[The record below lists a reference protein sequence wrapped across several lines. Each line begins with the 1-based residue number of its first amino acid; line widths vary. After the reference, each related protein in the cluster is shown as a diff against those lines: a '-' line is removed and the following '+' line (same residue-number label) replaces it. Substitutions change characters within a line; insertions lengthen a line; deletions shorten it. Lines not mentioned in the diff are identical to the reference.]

1 MKKKVIIA
9 SVVFVVIAGI
19 LLGFAFIK
27 RNKNNVP
34 KYKTEAIEKG
44 DIEALVVAS
53 GTLNPVT
60 VVDVGSQVSG
70 RIANLYADFN
80 SPVREG
86 QVVAELDQSIFISRV
101 EQNEANYESSV
112 AALEKANVTYDN
124 AKKRYERALTLFEKD
139 LISYEDKDASETQYY
154 SAKTDVQSA
163 EARLQQAKSQLE
175 SSKIDLAYTVIR
187 SPVDGFVISRN
198 VNVGQTVT
206 ASLQAPVLFKIA
218 NDLSKMQVECNIDE
232 ADIGKIKDGQKVR
245 FTVDA
250 FPQDAFTGKVTQV
263 RYSPEIVQNVVTYT
277 TIVDVD
283 NPEMKLRPG
292 MTATVSIITGEARD
306 VLKVSNAALRFTPP
320 LSQKEMEELF
330 RNLRETMMAKRQ
342 AGGGPEGTGQKPAFQ
357 RAAGGSPGSFQPP
370 GGNSQSRSG
379 RSQQPSRV
387 WIEDQAGK
395 LSPVFIRPGVTDN
408 TYTEIVWGDLKE
420 GQLVI
425 TGMEGGSSSRSSSQS
440 GPPGG
445 MMFIRR

>member
-19 LLGFAFIK
+19 LLGFAFFK

-44 DIEALVVAS
+44 DIEALVIAS

-163 EARLQQAKSQLE
+163 EAKLQQAKSQLD

-306 VLKVSNAALRFTPP
+306 ILKVSNAALRFTPP

-330 RNLRETMMAKRQ
+330 RNLRETMMAKRSP
-342 AGGGPEGTGQKPAFQ
+342 GGGSEGTGQKMAFQ
-357 RAAGGSPGSFQPP
+357 PQ
-370 GGNSQSRSG
+370 GGNPQSRSG

-395 LSPVFIRPGVTDN
+395 LTPVFIRPGVTDN

-425 TGMEGGSSSRSSSQS
+425 TGMQGGSSSQSSSQS
-440 GPPGG
+440 RPPSG